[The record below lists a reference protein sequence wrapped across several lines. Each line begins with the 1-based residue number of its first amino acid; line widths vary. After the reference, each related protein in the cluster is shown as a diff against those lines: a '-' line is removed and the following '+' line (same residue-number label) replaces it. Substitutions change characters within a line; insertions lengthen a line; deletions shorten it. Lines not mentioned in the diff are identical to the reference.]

1 MLDQPLKGDKN
12 LMIINEDTDE
22 FNLSDVSI
30 SDQESLEN
38 NDSADDQPLPTP
50 TYKQF
55 NYGER
60 SEDEEEEYYEPADSL
75 EPRSMAGSKE
85 DTEYLRPIPPEVFA
99 KEFRKAQE

>member
-1 MLDQPLKGDKN
+1 
-12 LMIINEDTDE
+12 MIINEDTDE

-60 SEDEEEEYYEPADSL
+60 S
-75 EPRSMAGSKE
+75 
-85 DTEYLRPIPPEVFA
+85 
-99 KEFRKAQE
+99 